1 MLMQQASAASAM
13 HCLHRMRAVQHA
25 ARTRLA
31 GKSGVFCVLLDVR
44 LDMKRFQTQT
54 TMFLAMAQGP
64 ATCF

>member
-31 GKSGVFCVLLDVR
+31 GKSGVFCALLVVR
-44 LDMKRFQTQT
+44 PDMKGFETQMT
-54 TMFLAMAQGP
+54 NAMAQGP
-64 ATCF
+64 AACF